1 MQEIKKQLEILL
13 VNYFRNHYP
22 DFPKGKILASE
33 SPDFVVKTKSKHQL
47 GIELTRLNPASALP
61 KTLNDQAQYKWREVF
76 VDSMQELFA
85 TGSDKKLFAKFL
97 FSDKQPI
104 EPERELAVRSK
115 TVAAIRT
122 VVNKKNDDIFFTL
135 ILNSN
140 DLPEGVEQVMVAHHP
155 SLRSPVWECSNNLG
169 ISKNV
174 IADIR
179 LAIEKKDEKLRLYKK
194 QQLDKYWL
202 LITTD
207 CLRADKNINLLNK
220 IYNAEFN
227 SRFQQVLLF
236 DLIRARVI
244 PLLNG
249 HYSL

>member
-1 MQEIKKQLEILL
+1 MQEVKKQLEILL
-13 VNYFRNHYP
+13 VNYFRNQYP
-22 DFPKGKILASE
+22 DFPKGKIVASE
-33 SPDFVVKTKSKHQL
+33 SPDFVIKTKNKQQL

-61 KTLNDQAQYKWREVF
+61 KTLNMLEQHKWREAF
-76 VDSMQELFA
+76 VDSMQELFVSR
-85 TGSDKKLFAKFL
+85 SDKNLFVKFL
-97 FSDKQPI
+97 FSDKQTI
-104 EPERELAVRSK
+104 EAERELAVRSK

-122 VVNKKNDDIFFTL
+122 AVNNKNGNSFFSQV
-135 ILNSN
+135 LNDK
-140 DLPEGVEQVMVAHHP
+140 DLPDGVEQVMIAHHAA
-155 SLRSPVWECSNNLG
+155 LKSPVWECSNNLG
-169 ISKNV
+169 ISNNV

-220 IYNAEFN
+220 IHNEQFS
-227 SRFQQVLLF
+227 SRFQQVFLF

-249 HYSL
+249 FYSW